1 MNKVEDFLETSTIH
15 GLIHISR
22 NRKYAKLIWILVV
35 IGGFTLASIMIQES
49 FQTWADDPI
58 KTTIESKSIK
68 ELHFPKLTVCPPKK
82 TYTNLN
88 FDIMKVENMTLD
100 NKTRIGLKN
109 IFLDYILNVT
119 HQTVMNKI
127 NRIQDSNLYY
137 NWYHGYTKID
147 VLPVKQYNKILNDE
161 VLSVVTSST
170 FGSISTSNFG
180 KAFNADKVEPKYGGK
195 C

>member
-137 NWYHGYTKID
+137 NWYHGYSGIG
-147 VLPVKQYNKILNDE
+147 LP
-161 VLSVVTSST
+161 
-170 FGSISTSNFG
+170 
-180 KAFNADKVEPKYGGK
+180 AFDYAFQTGHED
-195 C
+195 